1 MIAAFIFPG
10 QGSQSIGMGKEIYEN
25 FRPAAELLQNASDSL
40 KIDFSNLLFNENDL
54 INRSEFT
61 QPAIVLNSLMCY
73 LALKQSVNLE
83 PSFALGHS
91 LGEFSALAVSGAFDF
106 VDALRIVNLRGKFM
120 QEDCAGKDVTM
131 SVILGLS
138 DETVEQICK
147 NAQADG
153 HQIYAANYNC
163 DGQIVIAGLKDDI
176 AKFESAFKEAGAK
189 RVLPLNMSVISHC
202 PLLKNASEKLTAQLE
217 PASVRLA
224 NELEGVLAANFAPV
238 VSNASAKAYGSK
250 DEALNLLKAQLVSPV
265 LYKQSIKSIENEV
278 DIFVEFGGSV
288 LKGINKKITEK
299 PTFSIT
305 DLSSLDEL
313 LKELK

>member
-1 MIAAFIFPG
+1 MRAAFIFPG
-10 QGSQSIGMGKEIYEN
+10 QGSQSVGMGKEIYEN

-73 LALKQSVNLE
+73 LALRQSVNFK
-83 PSFALGHS
+83 PKFALGHS

-120 QEDCAGKDVTM
+120 QEDCAGKDVAM

-153 HQIYAANYNC
+153 RQIYAANYNC
-163 DGQIVIAGLKDDI
+163 DGQIVI

-202 PLLKNASEKLTAQLE
+202 PLLKSASEKLTAQLE
-217 PASVRLA
+217 PA
-224 NELEGVLAANFAPV
+224 LAAKFDPV
-238 VSNASAKAYGSK
+238 VSNASAKAYGTK

-299 PTFSIT
+299 PTFSVT
-305 DLSSLDEL
+305 DLSSLEEL

>member
-1 MIAAFIFPG
+1 MRAAFIFPG
-10 QGSQSIGMGKEIYEN
+10 QGSQSIGMGREIYEN
-25 FRPAAELLQNASDSL
+25 FRPSAELLQNASDSL
-40 KIDFSNLLFNENDL
+40 KIDFSNLLFNENNL

-120 QEDCAGKDVTM
+120 QEDCADKDVTM

-163 DGQIVIAGLKDDI
+163 DGQIVIAGLKEDI

-202 PLLKNASEKLTAQLE
+202 PLLKSASEKLTVQLE
-217 PASVRLA
+217 PA
-224 NELEGVLAANFAPV
+224 LAAKFAPV

-299 PTFSIT
+299 PTFSVT
-305 DLSSLDEL
+305 DLSSLEEL

>member
-1 MIAAFIFPG
+1 MRAAFIFPG

-25 FRPAAELLQNASDSL
+25 FSPASELLQNASDSL
-40 KIDFSNLLFNENDL
+40 KIDFANLLFNENDL

-73 LALKQSVNLE
+73 LTLKQRVNLKPE
-83 PSFALGHS
+83 FALGHS

-106 VDALRIVNLRGKFM
+106 TDALRIVNLRGKFM
-120 QEDCAGKDVTM
+120 QEDCVGKDVTM

-147 NAQADG
+147 NAQTDG

-176 AKFESAFKEAGAK
+176 AKFESTFKEAGAK
-189 RVLPLNMSVISHC
+189 RVLPLNMSVVSHC
-202 PLLKNASEKLTAQLE
+202 PLLKSASEKLTSQLE
-217 PASVRLA
+217 PA
-224 NELEGVLAANFAPV
+224 LAAKFDPV
-238 VSNASAKAYGSK
+238 VSNASAKAYSTK

-265 LYKQSIKSIENEV
+265 LYKQSIKSVESEI

-299 PTFSIT
+299 PTFSVT
-305 DLSSLDEL
+305 DLSSLEEL

>member
-1 MIAAFIFPG
+1 MRAAFIFPG

-40 KIDFSNLLFNENDL
+40 KIDFSNLLFNENNL

-91 LGEFSALAVSGAFDF
+91 LGEFSALAVSGAFNF
-106 VDALRIVNLRGKFM
+106 VNALRIVNLRGKFM

-176 AKFESAFKEAGAK
+176 AKFEPAFKEAGAK

-217 PASVRLA
+217 PA
-224 NELEGVLAANFAPV
+224 LAAKFAPV
-238 VSNASAKAYGSK
+238 VSNASAKVYGSK
-250 DEALNLLKAQLVSPV
+250 R
-265 LYKQSIKSIENEV
+265 
-278 DIFVEFGGSV
+278 
-288 LKGINKKITEK
+288 
-299 PTFSIT
+299 
-305 DLSSLDEL
+305 
-313 LKELK
+313 

>member
-1 MIAAFIFPG
+1 MRAAFIFPG

-106 VDALRIVNLRGKFM
+106 TGALRIVNLRGKFM
-120 QEDCAGKDVTM
+120 QEDCADKDVTM
-131 SVILGLS
+131 SVILGLG

-163 DGQIVIAGLKDDI
+163 DGQIVIAGLKGDI

-202 PLLKNASEKLTAQLE
+202 PLLKSASEELTAQLE
-217 PASVRLA
+217 PA
-224 NELEGVLAANFAPV
+224 LAAKFAPV
-238 VSNASAKAYGSK
+238 VSNASAKPYGTK

-299 PTFSIT
+299 PTFSVT
-305 DLSSLDEL
+305 DLGSLDEL

>member
-1 MIAAFIFPG
+1 
-10 QGSQSIGMGKEIYEN
+10 
-25 FRPAAELLQNASDSL
+25 
-40 KIDFSNLLFNENDL
+40 
-54 INRSEFT
+54 
-61 QPAIVLNSLMCY
+61 
-73 LALKQSVNLE
+73 
-83 PSFALGHS
+83 
-91 LGEFSALAVSGAFDF
+91 
-106 VDALRIVNLRGKFM
+106 M

-202 PLLKNASEKLTAQLE
+202 PLLKNASERLTAQLE
-217 PASVRLA
+217 QA
-224 NELEGVLAANFAPV
+224 LAAKFAPV

-299 PTFSIT
+299 PTFSVT

>member
-1 MIAAFIFPG
+1 MRAAFIFPG

-25 FRPAAELLQNASDSL
+25 FHPAAELLQNASNSL

-83 PSFALGHS
+83 PRFALGHS

-176 AKFESAFKEAGAK
+176 SKFESAFKEAGAK

-217 PASVRLA
+217 PA
-224 NELEGVLAANFAPV
+224 LAAKFAPV
-238 VSNASAKAYGSK
+238 VSNASAKPYGSK

-278 DIFVEFGGSV
+278 DMFVEFGGNV

-299 PTFSIT
+299 PTFSVT

>member
-1 MIAAFIFPG
+1 MRAAFIFPG
-10 QGSQSIGMGKEIYEN
+10 QGSQSVGMGKEIYEN

-83 PSFALGHS
+83 PRFALGHS
-91 LGEFSALAVSGAFDF
+91 LGEFSALAVSGAFDY

-163 DGQIVIAGLKDDI
+163 DGQIVIAGLKGDI
-176 AKFESAFKEAGAK
+176 AKFESAFKE
-189 RVLPLNMSVISHC
+189 R
-202 PLLKNASEKLTAQLE
+202 
-217 PASVRLA
+217 
-224 NELEGVLAANFAPV
+224 
-238 VSNASAKAYGSK
+238 
-250 DEALNLLKAQLVSPV
+250 
-265 LYKQSIKSIENEV
+265 
-278 DIFVEFGGSV
+278 
-288 LKGINKKITEK
+288 
-299 PTFSIT
+299 
-305 DLSSLDEL
+305 
-313 LKELK
+313 

>member
-1 MIAAFIFPG
+1 MRAAFIFPG

-25 FRPAAELLQNASDSL
+25 FRPAAKLLQNASDSL

-73 LALKQSVNLE
+73 HALKQSVNLE

-106 VDALRIVNLRGKFM
+106 VDALRIVNLRGKF
-120 QEDCAGKDVTM
+120 
-131 SVILGLS
+131 I
-138 DETVEQICK
+138 EQICK

-217 PASVRLA
+217 PA
-224 NELEGVLAANFAPV
+224 LAAKFAPV
-238 VSNASAKAYGSK
+238 VSNASVKAYGSK

-299 PTFSIT
+299 PTFSVT

>member
-1 MIAAFIFPG
+1 MRAAFIFPG

-25 FRPAAELLQNASDSL
+25 FRPAAKLLQNASDSL

-73 LALKQSVNLE
+73 LAFKQSVNLE

-91 LGEFSALAVSGAFDF
+91 LGEFSALAS
-106 VDALRIVNLRGKFM
+106 LRIVNLRGKFM

-217 PASVRLA
+217 PA
-224 NELEGVLAANFAPV
+224 LAAKFAPV

-299 PTFSIT
+299 PTFSVT
-305 DLSSLDEL
+305 DLGSLEEL

>member
-1 MIAAFIFPG
+1 MTADAVATKSTLMRAALIFPG

-83 PSFALGHS
+83 PRFALGHS
-91 LGEFSALAVSGAFDF
+91 LGEFSALAVSGAFDY

-176 AKFESAFKEAGAK
+176 AKFESAFKDAGAK

-202 PLLKNASEKLTAQLE
+202 PLLKSASEKLTAQLE
-217 PASVRLA
+217 PA
-224 NELEGVLAANFAPV
+224 LAAKFAPV
-238 VSNASAKAYGSK
+238 VSNATARKTK
-250 DEALNLLKAQLVSPV
+250 R
-265 LYKQSIKSIENEV
+265 
-278 DIFVEFGGSV
+278 
-288 LKGINKKITEK
+288 
-299 PTFSIT
+299 
-305 DLSSLDEL
+305 
-313 LKELK
+313 

>member
-1 MIAAFIFPG
+1 MRAAFIFPG

-25 FRPAAELLQNASDSL
+25 FSPASELLQNASDSL
-40 KIDFSNLLFNENDL
+40 KIDFANLLFNENNL

-91 LGEFSALAVSGAFDF
+91 LDEFSTLTVNGAFDF

-163 DGQIVIAGLKDDI
+163 NGQIVIAGLKDDI

-189 RVLPLNMSVISHC
+189 RVLPLNMSVVSHC
-202 PLLKNASEKLTAQLE
+202 PLLKSASEKLTVQLE
-217 PASVRLA
+217 PA
-224 NELEGVLAANFAPV
+224 LAAKFAPV
-238 VSNASAKAYGSK
+238 VSNASAKA
-250 DEALNLLKAQLVSPV
+250 
-265 LYKQSIKSIENEV
+265 
-278 DIFVEFGGSV
+278 
-288 LKGINKKITEK
+288 
-299 PTFSIT
+299 
-305 DLSSLDEL
+305 SL
-313 LKELK
+313 

>member
-1 MIAAFIFPG
+1 MRAAFIFPG
-10 QGSQSIGMGKEIYEN
+10 QGSQNIGMGKEIYEN
-25 FRPAAELLQNASDSL
+25 FSPASELLQNASDSL
-40 KIDFSNLLFNENDL
+40 KIDFANLLFNENDL

-73 LALKQSVNLE
+73 LALKQSINLKPE
-83 PSFALGHS
+83 FALGHS

-147 NAQADG
+147 NAQTDG

-176 AKFESAFKEAGAK
+176 AKFESTFKEAGAK
-189 RVLPLNMSVISHC
+189 RVLPLNMSVVSHC
-202 PLLKNASEKLTAQLE
+202 PLLKSASEKLTSQLE
-217 PASVRLA
+217 PA
-224 NELEGVLAANFAPV
+224 LAAKFDPV
-238 VSNASAKAYGSK
+238 VSNASAKPYGTK

-299 PTFSIT
+299 LTFSVT
-305 DLSSLDEL
+305 DLSSLEEL